1 MTIPTGHPDWQN
13 IDAKAG
19 APLLYNAAFS
29 APVLTLTAAMAVGN
43 YNEIW
48 LRADPSGT
56 SSYKVSLIWLDT
68 DPGGIVLWTEDFF
81 ILAPNEKISLCRPCI
96 SPWVQIEV
104 IPVSFSVGDTIRL
117 SLSPVTARSTLA
129 DLNGPMVAEVVQ
141 QNVPAGNTQT
151 FDCNYVAPGW
161 TQWFFGLDG
170 STGEVSITAMD
181 LTGVFHTEYI
191 FKGLTGPFFDT
202 RTIVL
207 PPRPCRAVVHNT
219 GGAAANFWSVL
230 GTGV

>member
-13 IDAKAG
+13 ISAKAG
-19 APLLYNAAFS
+19 APVYYNAVLS
-29 APVLTLTAAMAVGN
+29 APGVTLTPVLAVGN
-43 YNEIW
+43 YDEVW
-48 LRADPSGT
+48 LRADPNGT

-68 DPGGIVLWTEDFF
+68 DPGGITLWTEDFF

-96 SPWVQIEV
+96 APWVQIEV
-104 IPVSFSVGDTIRL
+104 IPVSFNPGDTIRL
-117 SLSPVTARSTLA
+117 SLSPVTAHSSLA

-141 QNVPAGNTQT
+141 LSVAAGATT
-151 FDCNYVAPGW
+151 PTDFNYVAPGKA
-161 TQWFFGLDG
+161 QWFFGLDG

-181 LTGVFHTEYI
+181 LAGVFHTEFI

-207 PPRPCRAVVHNT
+207 PPRPCRVVVHNT
-219 GGAAANFWSVL
+219 GGAAANFWSVI
-230 GTGV
+230 GTDV